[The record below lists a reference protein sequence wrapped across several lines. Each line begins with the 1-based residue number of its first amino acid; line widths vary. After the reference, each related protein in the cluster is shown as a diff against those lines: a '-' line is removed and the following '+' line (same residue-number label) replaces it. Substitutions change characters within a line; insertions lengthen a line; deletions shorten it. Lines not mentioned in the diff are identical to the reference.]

1 MSTRGIRA
9 RLQARAR
16 RAGVTLSQELAEE
29 LQAYWELLSRWNA
42 RMNLTSLDNREE
54 AIDRLL
60 IEPLIAARQLR
71 TGKTTLLDVGSGGGS
86 PAIPLKLAVPTIA
99 LCMVEAKTRKS
110 AFLREAVRELA
121 LSDVRVETSRYEKLL
136 LRPDLHEA
144 MDVVTLRAIRIEPKV
159 LARLQAFVA
168 PGGRLF
174 LFRGPSGPDVPV
186 SLVPP
191 LTWQSTVPLV
201 ESLRSRLVIV
211 KKSGVGSEA
220 GVRSRRK
227 AIRAS

>member
-1 MSTRGIRA
+1 MSMRGIRA

-16 RAGVTLSQELAEE
+16 RAGLTLSQELSEE
-29 LQAYWELLSRWNA
+29 LEAYWELLSRWNA
-42 RMNLTSLDNREE
+42 RLNLTSLDNREE

-60 IEPLIAARQLR
+60 IEPIIAARQLR
-71 TGKTTLLDVGSGGGS
+71 GGTTALLDVGSGSGS
-86 PAIPLKLAVPTIA
+86 PAIPLKLAVPKIA
-99 LCMVEAKTRKS
+99 LCMVESKTRKS
-110 AFLREAVRELA
+110 AFLREAIRELA
-121 LSDVRVETSRYEKLL
+121 LSDVRVETNRYEELL

-144 MDVVTLRAIRIEPKV
+144 MNVVTIRAVRIEPKV

-191 LTWQSTVPLV
+191 LAWQSTIPLV
-201 ESLRSRLVIV
+201 ESLRSRLVII
-211 KKSGVGSEA
+211 KKGAVGPET
-220 GVRSRRK
+220 GVRSRR
-227 AIRAS
+227 RVS